1 MKAALFSALF
11 LLSGASVQAQR
22 AYGHHSYSYVPR
34 SSSDE
39 RVRSYTTR
47 RGSYVGSH
55 MRSAPDDTRR
65 NNFSHSGNLNP
76 YTSKKGYKR

>member
-1 MKAALFSALF
+1 MKAYFLVAVLF
-11 LLSGASVQAQR
+11 LAGVSVHAQR
-22 AYGHHSYSYVPR
+22 AYGHRSYSYVPR

-39 RVRSYTTR
+39 RVRSYTTHK
-47 RGSYVGSH
+47 GSYVGSH

-76 YTSKKGYKR
+76 YTSKRGYKR